1 MNYIE
6 ILSNIFSPIN
16 IYESDDFVTIVIEN
30 DENLEEKIKKT
41 PKNMLP
47 EKTLRIIT
55 KEELENNAIKD
66 LGVKLIWN

>member
-1 MNYIE
+1 
-6 ILSNIFSPIN
+6 
-16 IYESDDFVTIVIEN
+16 
-30 DENLEEKIKKT
+30 
-41 PKNMLP
+41 MLP